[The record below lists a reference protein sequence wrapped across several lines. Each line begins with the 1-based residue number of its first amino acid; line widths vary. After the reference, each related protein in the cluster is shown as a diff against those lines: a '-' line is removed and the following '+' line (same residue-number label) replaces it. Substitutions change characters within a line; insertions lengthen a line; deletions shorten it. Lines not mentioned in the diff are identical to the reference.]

1 MAQQHEPV
9 ELLICFVD
17 IGGWLRAT
25 EQKSRDEVFDLLTG
39 FYEQVVPIAEEYG
52 GRLVKLM
59 GDAALIVWQAEEAAG
74 AIEGARAMLAAF
86 DALVAESIRHAE
98 VSLSEPL
105 NLHVAMASGPVI
117 ATEMGPPSIRRFDVI
132 GDAVNNAALMLRY
145 CDFTITQAVAAAAG
159 DADLSGI
166 DIVES

>member
-1 MAQQHEPV
+1 MSMAQQHEPV
-9 ELLICFVD
+9 EMLICFVD

-39 FYEQVVPIAEEYG
+39 FYERVVPIAEEYG

-86 DALVAESIRHAE
+86 DALTAE

-159 DADLSGI
+159 DTDLSGI

>member
-1 MAQQHEPV
+1 MSMAQKHEPV

-25 EQKSRDEVFDLLTG
+25 KQKSRDEVFEFLTR
-39 FYEQVVPIAEEYG
+39 FYEQVVPLAEEYG

-59 GDAALIVWQAEEAAG
+59 GDAALIVWPPEETAG
-74 AIEGARAMLAAF
+74 AIEGARAMLARF
-86 DALVAESIRHAE
+86 DTQVADF
-98 VSLSEPL
+98 SLSEPL
-105 NLHVAMASGPVI
+105 KLHVAMASGPVI
-117 ATEMGPPSIRRFDVI
+117 AAEMGPESIRRFDVI
-132 GDAVNNAALMLRY
+132 GDAVNDAALMLRH
-145 CDFTITQAVAAAAG
+145 CDFTITQAVADAAG